1 MDCVD
6 LSDYADEGTL
16 HEIFRNQV
24 KRTPDKIAVFD
35 HDGRTIT
42 FRQLDEWTDIVAT
55 NLMNQG
61 CRLGSV
67 VGVLMERCLEW
78 SISYIAV
85 HKVGGGYLPLETSYP
100 PALLESVLED
110 ARPSVIITKGKYLS
124 RLENTSVPIVLLDN
138 DFLSILTSENKKHPS
153 PTYPQVNLDDVAYVV
168 YSSGTT
174 GKPKGIVCPHRGA
187 VHAYKWRFKACPYD
201 ENEREACNVFFVW
214 EMLRPL
220 LKGIPM
226 YIISDETIYDPPH
239 VTKFI
244 KENRITRILF
254 TPSLLETIIKYKGVD
269 VSECFKTLRIIIFC
283 GEVVTTSVRD
293 QIASLC
299 PWIKLLNLYSISE
312 CHDVSCADI
321 SNPNGI
327 KEGRQYCSVG
337 KTLPYVQ
344 MITLDEEFKETKM
357 GTPGDV
363 YIGGPAL
370 AIGYLNRPDLNK
382 AKFIQTPEH
391 LRKTCGDR
399 LYSTGDWGYAL
410 GDGTFEIIGRSDS
423 MVKIRGYTIELQ
435 AIEVALRGHPAVKSC
450 CVLCIGEEGQNKV
463 LVAYIV
469 NSNSIS
475 TSELRAY
482 LKTKFPFYMIPS
494 KYFFLDTLPILKS
507 SGKLNKKELPTLDSN
522 SELELDENMSPLE
535 KNIAKI
541 WCQVLFLYTIEKDEN
556 FFDLGGHS
564 LAAALCI
571 SQMNEDMS
579 LSLSVADLFSHP
591 TVQLMASFL
600 ENHSNPTL
608 SLDFNNEIEINSYKN
623 SDESLNSRVQC
634 FWKSMQLNNSK
645 LHNGNVLLTG
655 ATGYLGIHLMHKFL
669 TDTKCTLYCTVR
681 EEPNKTLTQRIAEII
696 EKYGI
701 PLHLNQYLDRL
712 VLIKS
717 DLSLDMLGLKNKDE
731 YISLS
736 YEIDMV
742 VHAAAFVNL
751 ILPYHAL
758 SKSNVVATKN
768 LIEFSFLNKIKGF
781 HYVSTNAI
789 YPATGGDYSEDY
801 KVADFHQ
808 YLTTS
813 SGYGQAKLV
822 SESLVLRAGQLG
834 LPVTIVRCG
843 NIGGSLSFN
852 NWNHVDFNLYLL
864 QAITTT
870 GLSPHIDWYLELTP
884 VDFLTTS
891 LVQLYTN
898 VNHMN
903 KIYNF
908 INTKPISGNTLVSA
922 LNAIGYTIKTVP
934 YTKWLEE
941 LTKSKQAEPLL
952 QILQNKDQYL
962 TVKNSYSNKNTESFL
977 KSSNLTYPITNEH
990 TVKQYMNVLRLP
1002 NLVTSVKQVANTGEV
1017 VARSNGN
1024 GFSVSK
1030 TGQVNIVYDNTL
1042 ADKVIFVTGCSSGIG
1057 EALVKDLV
1065 LLGAKV
1071 VAVARRITRLEK
1083 LKTSLEDARGR
1094 IVVKK
1099 LDVTVEEDVKRVV
1112 QEVIAE
1118 YGHIDILVNNAGVMY
1133 FTLVEKYT
1141 LAEWNAMVDVNV
1153 KGVLHC
1159 IGNILPSM
1167 LQSQRPGHIVNISSN
1182 AGVRPFAGLAVYTG
1196 TKYFIEGLSGALR
1209 QEVSDRNIKVTCIQ
1223 AGDIKTELL
1232 SHSTDKEVVD
1242 KFDVSATVP
1251 VLTTKEISQ
1260 SIVFALL
1267 QPNHSAVNSILIEPP
1282 LASI

>member
-1 MDCVD
+1 M
-6 LSDYADEGTL
+6 
-16 HEIFRNQV
+16 
-24 KRTPDKIAVFD
+24 
-35 HDGRTIT
+35 
-42 FRQLDEWTDIVAT
+42 
-55 NLMNQG
+55 
-61 CRLGSV
+61 
-67 VGVLMERCLEW
+67 
-78 SISYIAV
+78 
-85 HKVGGGYLPLETSYP
+85 
-100 PALLESVLED
+100 
-110 ARPSVIITKGKYLS
+110 KYLS
-124 RLENTSVPIVLLDN
+124 RLENTAVPKVLLDN
-138 DFLSILTSENKKHPS
+138 DFPSILRSENEKYPKPS
-153 PTYPQVNLDDVAYVV
+153 SPQVGLDDVAYVV

-187 VHAYKWRFKACPYD
+187 VHAYKWRFKACPYEED
-201 ENEREACNVFFVW
+201 EREACNVFFVW

-226 YIISDETIYDPPH
+226 YIISDEAIYDPPQL
-239 VTKFI
+239 TKFI
-244 KENRITRILF
+244 ENNKITRILI

-269 VSECFKTLRIIIFC
+269 VPKSFKTLRTIIFC
-283 GEVVTTSVRD
+283 GEVVTTNVRD

-344 MITLDEEFKETKM
+344 MITLDEQLKETKM
-357 GTPGDV
+357 GTPGDI

-382 AKFIQTPEH
+382 AKFIETPEH
-391 LRKTCGDR
+391 LRKTCGNR

-435 AIEVALRGHPAVKSC
+435 AIEVTLRDHPAVKSC

-469 NSNSIS
+469 NSNTVN
-475 TSELRAY
+475 TSELRAF
-482 LKTKFPFYMIPS
+482 LKSKFPFYMIPS

-522 SELELDENMSPLE
+522 SQLELDENMNLLE
-535 KNIAKI
+535 KTIAKI
-541 WCQVLFLYTIEKDEN
+541 WCQVLYLYTIEKDEN

-579 LSLSVADLFSHP
+579 LNLVVADLFSHP

-600 ENHSNPTL
+600 ENHSKQMLN
-608 SLDFNNEIEINSYKN
+608 LDLNNEIDSNSYKN
-623 SDESLNSRVQC
+623 LDESLSSRVQC
-634 FWKSMQLNNSK
+634 FWKSIQINSSK
-645 LHNGNVLLTG
+645 LNKGNILLTG
-655 ATGYLGIHLMHKFL
+655 ATGYLGIHLVHKFL
-669 TDTKCTLYCTVR
+669 TTTKCTLFCTVR
-681 EEPNKTLTQRIAEII
+681 EEPNKTPTQRITEVID
-696 EKYGI
+696 KYGI
-701 PLHLNQYLDRL
+701 PLHVNQYSERL
-712 VLIKS
+712 ILIKS

-801 KVADFHQ
+801 KVTDFHQ
-808 YLTTS
+808 YLTTT
-813 SGYGQAKLV
+813 SGYGQAKLI
-822 SESLVLRAGQLG
+822 SETLVLRAGQLG
-834 LPVTIVRCG
+834 LPVTIIRSG

-852 NWNHVDFNLYLL
+852 NWNLVDFNLYLL

-870 GLSPHIDWYLELTP
+870 GLSPDIDWYLEFTP

-898 VNHMN
+898 VTNMN

-908 INTKPISGNTLVSA
+908 INTKPISGNMLISA
-922 LNAIGYTIKTVP
+922 LNAIGYKIKTVP
-934 YTKWLEE
+934 FTEWLEE
-941 LTKSKQAEPLL
+941 LTRSKQAGPLI
-952 QILQNKDQYL
+952 QILQNKEQYL
-962 TVKNSYSNKNTESFL
+962 TINNSYRNKNTENFL
-977 KSSNLTYPITNEH
+977 KSLNSTYSITSEH
-990 TVKQYMNVLRLP
+990 TVKQYLNVLREL
-1002 NLVTSVKQVANTGEV
+1002 NLISNVTHVVNTSEVIVKS
-1017 VARSNGN
+1017 RGN
-1024 GFSVSK
+1024 GISVSK
-1030 TGQVNIVYDNTL
+1030 TGQVNIVYNNIL
-1042 ADKVIFVTGCSSGIG
+1042 ADKVIFVTGSSSGIG
-1057 EALVKDLV
+1057 EELVRDLV

-1083 LKTSLEDARGR
+1083 LKTSLEDATGH
-1094 IVVKK
+1094 ILVKK
-1099 LDVTVEEDVKRVV
+1099 LDVTVEEDVNRVV
-1112 QEVIAE
+1112 KEVIAE
-1118 YGHIDILVNNAGVMY
+1118 CGHIDILVNNAGVMY

-1141 LAEWNAMVDVNV
+1141 LADWNAMLDVNV

-1159 IGNILPSM
+1159 IGNILPTM

-1209 QEVSDRNIKVTCIQ
+1209 QEVSDKNIKVTCIQ

-1242 KFDVSATVP
+1242 KFDISGKIP